1 MALGVRQL
9 LVQVVSA
16 GAVVVLARVLEPG
29 EFGFYA
35 VTVFLM
41 NVVLVAGDA
50 GLAASL
56 VREEAEPDER
66 DFEAVFTFQQAA
78 AVAIAVAGAGVLL
91 GMPALVPRDGPAGL
105 LAAALVALV
114 LMSFVTASVARL
126 ERRLRF
132 ESLAALEVAQALAF
146 NGVAVAGALAGFGAN
161 AMAAALVA
169 RAATAVLIV
178 RRVEPWPRR
187 RTLDWSRVRS
197 RLLFGVAYQATTV
210 LGLVREAVVPVYI
223 GATIG
228 SAAVGGV
235 FFAQLLATH
244 VMIAV
249 SMLQRVLLPVFARL
263 QADRAALS
271 RAVESA
277 SFAVAALVVPMQT
290 TVLALQE
297 PIVRIVFGEQWLDSL
312 GVFRWLWAA
321 AVLDPQLIVAVAL
334 LNSLGRSDRTL
345 RAVAAGTLLGW
356 AAAVPLLLW
365 LGPVGYGVAAVLL
378 LGIKWSL
385 LRDADAAAGV
395 SSTAVVAPVWIA
407 GAASGT
413 LTWLAAWMWPVAG
426 VADLAMLLLVALAI
440 HAAVLAVLAFERVR
454 RALAWLRRQ
463 AQDATDDEGRNAGEN
478 GTDLDAETVR

>member
-1 MALGVRQL
+1 VALGVRQL
-9 LVQVVSA
+9 LVQLVAA

-56 VREEAEPDER
+56 VREEEEPDER

-78 AVAIAVAGAGVLL
+78 AIAIALAGAGLLL
-91 GMPALVPRDGPAGL
+91 GLPPLDALGGL

-114 LMSFVTASVARL
+114 LMSFVTTSVARL
-126 ERRLRF
+126 ERGLRF

-146 NGVAVAGALAGFGAN
+146 NGVAVAGALAGFGVH

-169 RAATAVLIV
+169 RAATAVVMV
-178 RRVEPWPRR
+178 RRIEPWPQRR
-187 RTLDWSRVRS
+187 RLDWSLVRS
-197 RLLFGVAYQATTV
+197 RLRFGVAYQATTV

-244 VMIAV
+244 VLIAV

-263 QADRAALS
+263 QADRAALA

-297 PIVRIVFGEQWLDSL
+297 PIVRIVFGDQWLASL
-312 GVFRWLWAA
+312 PVFRWLWVA

-356 AAAVPLLLW
+356 AAAVPLLLL
-365 LGPVGYGVAAVLL
+365 LGPVGYGVAAAAL
-378 LGIKWSL
+378 LGIKWKL

-395 SSTAVVAPVWIA
+395 SSTVVVGPVWIA
-407 GAASGT
+407 GAVSAT
-413 LTWLAAWMWPVAG
+413 FTWLAAWKWPVAG
-426 VADLAMLLLVALAI
+426 VFDLAMFLLGALAI
-440 HAAVLAVLAFERVR
+440 YSVVLAVLAFDRGK

-463 AQDATDDEGRNAGEN
+463 AHDEGNGTSAGESAAAE
-478 GTDLDAETVR
+478 GDAIVDAETLR